1 MSQQG
6 LRRVL
11 DEPLDS
17 TSTSYL
23 RVLAGRVAAQT
34 ADCVVFSG
42 DTQSGAV
49 ALFKELDRALPRAR
63 LYGPDGLADRQFTD
77 INRGGVPE
85 NIAARVKLTM
95 PALGPVSAAG
105 QQFLAQFAQKYPADK
120 NPDPYAIYGY
130 EAMSLALDA
139 IKRAGSTD
147 RQDIV
152 NALFDTKNRHSV
164 IGTYSIDKNGDTTLT
179 DYGLFAIR
187 DGAPIFQRAITT
199 DAANG

>member
-1 MSQQG
+1 
-6 LRRVL
+6 
-11 DEPLDS
+11 
-17 TSTSYL
+17 
-23 RVLAGRVAAQT
+23 VLAGRVAAQT

-49 ALFKELDRALPRAR
+49 ALFEELDRALPRAR
-63 LYGPDGLADRQFTD
+63 LYGPDGVADRAFAD
-77 INRGGVPE
+77 VNRGGLPKHV
-85 NIAARVKLTM
+85 AARVKLTL
-95 PALGPVSAAG
+95 PALGPQGFGSAAG
-105 QQFLAQFAQKYPADK
+105 RRFFEQFAQTYPADK

-139 IKRAGSTD
+139 IKRADSTD

-187 DGAPIFQRAITT
+187 DGAPIFQRAIPT